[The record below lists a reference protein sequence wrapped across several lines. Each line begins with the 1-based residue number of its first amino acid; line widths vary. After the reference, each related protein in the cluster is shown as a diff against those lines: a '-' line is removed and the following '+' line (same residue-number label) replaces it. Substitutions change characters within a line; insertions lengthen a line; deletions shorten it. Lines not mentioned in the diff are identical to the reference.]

1 MLVERSEIGGAMATA
16 AFEPEERRLDRYFFP
31 GMAILMLGTIFLG
44 FARTYY
50 LAGVFKAPLASWIL
64 HLHGA
69 AFSLW
74 AVLLIVQTSL
84 VAAGRGGL
92 HRRRGFGGVALAC
105 SVVIHR

>member
-1 MLVERSEIGGAMATA
+1 MATA
-16 AFEPEERRLDRYFFP
+16 TFEPEGRRLDRYFFP
-31 GMAILMLGTIFLG
+31 AIAILMLGTIFLG

-74 AVLLIVQTSL
+74 ALLLIVQTSL
-84 VAAGRGGL
+84 VTAGPGGL
-92 HRRRGFGGVALAC
+92 PPGLGVVGVGLGCSLFIFGALRC
-105 SVVIHR
+105 GPGPCR

>member
-1 MLVERSEIGGAMATA
+1 MATA
-16 AFEPEERRLDRYFFP
+16 AFEPGDKRLDRYFFP
-31 GMAILMLGTIFLG
+31 AMAILMLGTIFLG

-74 AVLLIVQTSL
+74 ALLLIVQTSL
-84 VAAGRGGL
+84 VTAGPAGLSRRPGLVGVPAAGSRCFIL
-92 HRRRGFGGVALAC
+92 ALSAPA
-105 SVVIHR
+105 SPAGA